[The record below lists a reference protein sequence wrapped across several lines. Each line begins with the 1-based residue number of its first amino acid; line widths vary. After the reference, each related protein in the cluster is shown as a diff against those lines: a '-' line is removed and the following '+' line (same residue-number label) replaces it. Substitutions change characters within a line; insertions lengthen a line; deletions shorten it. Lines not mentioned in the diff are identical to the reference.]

1 LVVYLTLNSKFP
13 SAPACD
19 LHNLV
24 TPLSPKAFYNDEYT
38 NMPFLPGAPVI
49 IRLSDEERDS
59 GVMSDHHVYD
69 AVEAFF
75 NDGFV
80 VLENAVHD
88 DKIDSLNE
96 RMLKDTERLMAGE
109 GLSHFA

>member
-1 LVVYLTLNSKFP
+1 MPSKT
-13 SAPACD
+13 D
-19 LHNLV
+19 
-24 TPLSPKAFYNDEYT
+24 
-38 NMPFLPGAPVI
+38 APVV

-59 GVMSDHHVYD
+59 GSLTDHHLYD

-88 DKIDSLNE
+88 DLIDKLND
-96 RMLKDTERLMAGE
+96 RMLQDTQKLLSGH
-109 GLSHFA
+109 GLSHYA

>member
-1 LVVYLTLNSKFP
+1 MP
-13 SAPACD
+13 SA
-19 LHNLV
+19 
-24 TPLSPKAFYNDEYT
+24 T
-38 NMPFLPGAPVI
+38 GAPVV

-59 GVMSDHHVYD
+59 GVMTDHQLYD

-80 VLENAVHD
+80 VIENAVRGD
-88 DKIDSLNE
+88 MIDSLNE
-96 RMLKDTERLMAGE
+96 RMCKDTERLMAGE

>member
-1 LVVYLTLNSKFP
+1 MPSLPDLPVV
-13 SAPACD
+13 
-19 LHNLV
+19 
-24 TPLSPKAFYNDEYT
+24 
-38 NMPFLPGAPVI
+38 
-49 IRLSDEERDS
+49 IRLTDEERDS
-59 GVMSDHHVYD
+59 GVMSDHNLYD

-88 DKIDSLNE
+88 DLIDSLNE
-96 RMLKDTERLMAGE
+96 RMLKDTAKLMAGE

>member
-1 LVVYLTLNSKFP
+1 MPSKT
-13 SAPACD
+13 D
-19 LHNLV
+19 
-24 TPLSPKAFYNDEYT
+24 
-38 NMPFLPGAPVI
+38 APVV

-59 GVMSDHHVYD
+59 GSLTDHHLYD

-88 DKIDSLNE
+88 DLIDKLND
-96 RMLKDTERLMAGE
+96 RMLQDTQKLLAGH
-109 GLSHFA
+109 GLSHYA

>member
-1 LVVYLTLNSKFP
+1 MP
-13 SAPACD
+13 SRTDGPI
-19 LHNLV
+19 
-24 TPLSPKAFYNDEYT
+24 
-38 NMPFLPGAPVI
+38 I

-59 GVMSDHHVYD
+59 GIMSDHHLYD

-88 DKIDSLNE
+88 DMVDALNQ
-96 RMLKDTERLMAGE
+96 RMLQDTDKLLAGQ
-109 GLSHFA
+109 GLSHYA

>member
-1 LVVYLTLNSKFP
+1 MPSFDDDDVPVV
-13 SAPACD
+13 
-19 LHNLV
+19 
-24 TPLSPKAFYNDEYT
+24 
-38 NMPFLPGAPVI
+38 

-59 GVMSDHHVYD
+59 GVMTDHHLYD

-80 VLENAVHD
+80 VFENAVRD
-88 DKIDSLNE
+88 DLIDSLNQ

-109 GLSHFA
+109 GLSHYA